1 LATLFGEEMKNKYQV
16 GDIFVRQSNKSSS
29 KNIST
34 IVGYGYKPH
43 LKCFAYNVQQHYIN
57 HDGFSSISN
66 YETEE
71 LSLSIMIN
79 RDGYT
84 HYPVKE

>member
-1 LATLFGEEMKNKYQV
+1 MKNKYNI
-16 GDIFVRQSNKSSS
+16 GDIFVFQSNKSSS

-43 LKCFAYNVQQHYIN
+43 LKCFAYDIQQHYIN
-57 HDGFSSISN
+57 HDGFDHISN

-71 LSLSIMIN
+71 GSLHIMID
-79 RDGYT
+79 RDGYI
-84 HYPVKE
+84 HYPVVK